1 MTVPFDTTPATGD
14 ERAFQPHE
22 PRSLPVVVG
31 NRLRV
36 RASVVA
42 VLAALGLAIVVVA
55 VAGFLLLPSATIALT
70 PRQDVVGPIQVTIAA
85 DPTATAVDAT
95 KGVVPAD
102 RLDVPAEA
110 SQTFT
115 TTGTKI
121 TEAAATGSVTF
132 TNYDPTS
139 SNSIAAG
146 SIVSTEGG
154 IGFRTLAAVTVA
166 RAAFTP
172 PSTTVPAHASVRVQ
186 AVKAGTEG
194 NVPANAIRV
203 VPPGE
208 NPTFLAVAN
217 PNATSGGVH
226 TETPQVSKAEVDKAV
241 ATLQKALQASFDD
254 AISAGAGAPTGTE
267 LFPSTAA
274 MGAPTFSVDPATLVG
289 QAVGTFD
296 LGATASG
303 TVIAV
308 DPSPVRSIAEARL
321 RGRIGADHRLVDGSI
336 QVDVGKGSVGED
348 GQVSFEATARAAEVT
363 VVDLSQ
369 LRALVKGMT
378 ASEAESALAPFGV
391 AKVELWPAW
400 VTTVTGVDARLSI
413 SVVGQDGAGSGGAGS
428 PAPSG
433 GVAPSTST
441 SAPSAA
447 SPGASPPSPSAASA
461 AP

>member
-1 MTVPFDTTPATGD
+1 
-14 ERAFQPHE
+14 
-22 PRSLPVVVG
+22 
-31 NRLRV
+31 
-36 RASVVA
+36 
-42 VLAALGLAIVVVA
+42 
-55 VAGFLLLPSATIALT
+55 
-70 PRQDVVGPIQVTIAA
+70 
-85 DPTATAVDAT
+85 
-95 KGVVPAD
+95 
-102 RLDVPAEA
+102 
-110 SQTFT
+110 
-115 TTGTKI
+115 
-121 TEAAATGSVTF
+121 VTF

-186 AVKAGTEG
+186 AIKAGTEG

-217 PNATSGGVH
+217 PNPTSGGLH

-274 MGAPTFSVDPATLVG
+274 MGAPTFSVDPTSLVG

-296 LGATASG
+296 LGVTASG

-321 RGRIGADHRLVDGSI
+321 RDRIGADHRLVDGSI

-363 VVDLSQ
+363 VVDPSQ
-369 LRALVKGMT
+369 LRALVKGRT

-413 SVVGQDGAGSGGAGS
+413 SVVGQDGAAGSGGAGS

-433 GVAPSTST
+433 GAAPATAT
-441 SAPSAA
+441 SAPSAK
-447 SPGASPPSPSAASA
+447 SPGASHPSPSAASA